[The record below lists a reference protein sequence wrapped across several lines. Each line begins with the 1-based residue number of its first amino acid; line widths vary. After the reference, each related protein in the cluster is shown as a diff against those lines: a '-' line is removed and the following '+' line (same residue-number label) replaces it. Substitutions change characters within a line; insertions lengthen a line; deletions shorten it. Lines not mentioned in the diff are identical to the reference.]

1 MKTGIARRWAAA
13 CLLAALALPLTGIGN
28 AEASQVDGT
37 WVIRDL
43 ALHIFDCRH
52 MVCGRIVGIKDA
64 VRRQSQC
71 GKTIVWGLE
80 EQGPNEW
87 GGGSILDPDDGKTY
101 RLSATFQSDGTL
113 HARIF
118 KGVQLFGRTEI
129 LKRIDLRS
137 FTGRC

>member
-52 MVCGRIVGIKDA
+52 PVCGRIVGIKDA

-87 GGGSILDPDDGKTY
+87 DGGSTSIPMTAKPTGCRQHFSRT
-101 RLSATFQSDGTL
+101 
-113 HARIF
+113 ARF
-118 KGVQLFGRTEI
+118 MRGYSMAS
-129 LKRIDLRS
+129 RS
-137 FTGRC
+137 SEGQRF